1 MTSKNSQDLI
11 YELKQQILVL
21 ENETLIAQNKASKIT
36 DNILRIINSL
46 ETPVKV

>member
-21 ENETLIAQNKASKIT
+21 ENEALIAQNKASKTT

-46 ETPVKV
+46 ETLLKI